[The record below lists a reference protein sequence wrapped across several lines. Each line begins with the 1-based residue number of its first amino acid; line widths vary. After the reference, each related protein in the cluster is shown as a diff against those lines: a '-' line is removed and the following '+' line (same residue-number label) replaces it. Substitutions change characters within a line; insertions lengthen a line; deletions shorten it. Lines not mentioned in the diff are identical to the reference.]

1 MLEPCSLSQ
10 VNLGRVCCSMVLQA
24 LEKRCWPR
32 RWPHVPRDLTQLW
45 CSKDLLKVGECSA
58 PLALMEVS
66 ISYLFVL
73 TQVDVNLGEEIMMND
88 FWERYAHRHLFQCIS
103 RVLSVTSKFT
113 GGVVVARAKEQRSVK
128 NRQSHR
134 SSYCYGI
141 WDNTHTSMF
150 GYQVSFFWHRYI
162 IYNIS
167 HMHTL
172 IKLI

>member
-66 ISYLFVL
+66 ISYLFIL

-88 FWERYAHRHLFQCIS
+88 FLERYAHRHLFKCIS
-103 RVLSVTSKFT
+103 RVSQVHCAGNS
-113 GGVVVARAKEQRSVK
+113 GVVATRAKEQRSVK
-128 NRQSHR
+128 TASHIGLHTAMAF
-134 SSYCYGI
+134 GI
-141 WDNTHTSMF
+141 NPHLHVWIP
-150 GYQVSFFWHRYI
+150 G
-162 IYNIS
+162 
-167 HMHTL
+167 
-172 IKLI
+172 